1 MSRFEMNNFTRSVL
15 STLSAAALLVGCGM
29 ERSEDEPRSTGGGM
43 VTATITFVGTT
54 KHAKPIPA
62 ITGYKAGFVEIDGKP
77 RTVYVLK
84 CTGVD
89 GVVSIDGIGAVQCG
103 LGEAVANT
111 VELRV

>member
-1 MSRFEMNNFTRSVL
+1 MK
-15 STLSAAALLVGCGM
+15 TLSALALAATLAGCGM
-29 ERSEDEPRSTGGGM
+29 ETSDEVAQTYTGGM
-43 VTATITFVGTT
+43 TTATITFFGVT
-54 KHAKPIPA
+54 KHVDPIPT

-89 GVVSIDGIGAVQCG
+89 GTVSIDGIGAIACG
-103 LGEAVANT
+103 AGEAVANT

>member
-1 MSRFEMNNFTRSVL
+1 MKTLLTSIVL
-15 STLSAAALLVGCGM
+15 AASLAGCGM

-43 VTATITFVGTT
+43 VTATITFVGVT
-54 KHAKPIPA
+54 KHAQPIPS

-89 GVVSIDGIGAVQCG
+89 GTVSIDGIGAVQCG